1 LSRQKIILII
11 VLMSISVIGI
21 CGLEYY
27 WVVSA
32 IKAEREEFDRSA
44 QRALHSAIT
53 ELEKTEAE
61 ILLTEKLGKPV
72 PGLDITYDYK
82 RSENGETFVISEFRI
97 NDTVSTKGSQKIE
110 WLKEPDFEGRPIEP
124 EIVEIREDEGNVIRK
139 EVIRSDG
146 EETEEVMIFV
156 TSTGDSIKTTS
167 TARSFKRKLHV
178 YSDALQ
184 EVIVRDFGKNYS
196 LEERLGNISLDSLL
210 REKLQAEGIASEFDW
225 SITETGKLEKKIG
238 LNPEPNRGSI
248 LDFQA
253 PVFPE
258 MPDEVILSIGFPSK
272 DLYVFKNLGGM
283 LTLVVL
289 FSLFMI
295 ITFATTLNMILKQ
308 KKLSEVKSDF
318 INNMTHEFKTP
329 LATIGLALDS
339 IKHPGVV
346 GKPDQI
352 DRFTGIIAQEN
363 KRLTGHVEKILQLA
377 KMEKGELVVSKEKS
391 DLNHVIEEAIHSFQL
406 KLEARGC
413 ILNVDLEEN
422 LPLLMIDPGHIFNSV
437 ANLIDNALKYSTET
451 PVIDIRSVTKSGIV
465 EVIVGDR
472 GIGMSP
478 EEQKKAF
485 KTFYRAQK
493 GDLHNVKG
501 FGLGLSYT
509 REVIRLHG
517 GEMILKSQ
525 LGKGT
530 TIGFKLPLL

>member
-1 LSRQKIILII
+1 
-11 VLMSISVIGI
+11 MSISVIGI

-44 QRALHSAIT
+44 QRALHAAIT

-61 ILLTEKLGKPV
+61 ILLMEKLGKPI

-97 NDTVSTKGSQKIE
+97 NDTIPTKRSHKIE

-139 EVIRSDG
+139 EVIRAGDDNR
-146 EETEEVMIFV
+146 EEVMIFV

-167 TARSFKRKLHV
+167 TARSFERKLNV

-196 LEERLGNISLDSLL
+196 LEDRIGNMNLDSLL
-210 REKLQAEGIASEFDW
+210 TEKLYAEGIASDFDW
-225 SITETGKLEKKIG
+225 NITQDKQEMSGTGVSEK
-238 LNPEPNRGSI
+238 PNKASV
-248 LDFQA
+248 LDFRA

-283 LTLVVL
+283 LGLVVL

-339 IKHPGVV
+339 IKHPGVA

-352 DRFTGIIAQEN
+352 DKFTGIIAQEN
-363 KRLTGHVEKILQLA
+363 KRLTSHVEKILQLA
-377 KMEKGELVVSKEKS
+377 KMEKGELVISKES
-391 DLNHVIEEAIHSFQL
+391 TDLNELIEEAIQSFQL

-413 ILNVDLEEN
+413 MLTVDLEKN
-422 LPLLMIDPGHIFNSV
+422 LSALMIDPSHIFNAV
-437 ANLIDNALKYSTET
+437 ANLIDNAIKYSPET
-451 PVIDIRSVTKSGIV
+451 PVINITSRRKLGFV
-465 EVIVGDR
+465 EVQVEDE

-525 LGKGT
+525 AGKGT
-530 TIGFKLPLL
+530 TIGFKLPCP

>member
-1 LSRQKIILII
+1 
-11 VLMSISVIGI
+11 MSGTGVSEKPNKASV
-21 CGLEYY
+21 
-27 WVVSA
+27 
-32 IKAEREEFDRSA
+32 
-44 QRALHSAIT
+44 
-53 ELEKTEAE
+53 
-61 ILLTEKLGKPV
+61 
-72 PGLDITYDYK
+72 
-82 RSENGETFVISEFRI
+82 
-97 NDTVSTKGSQKIE
+97 
-110 WLKEPDFEGRPIEP
+110 
-124 EIVEIREDEGNVIRK
+124 
-139 EVIRSDG
+139 
-146 EETEEVMIFV
+146 
-156 TSTGDSIKTTS
+156 
-167 TARSFKRKLHV
+167 
-178 YSDALQ
+178 
-184 EVIVRDFGKNYS
+184 
-196 LEERLGNISLDSLL
+196 
-210 REKLQAEGIASEFDW
+210 
-225 SITETGKLEKKIG
+225 
-238 LNPEPNRGSI
+238 
-248 LDFQA
+248 LDFRA

-283 LTLVVL
+283 LGLVVL

-339 IKHPGVV
+339 IKHPGVA

-352 DRFTGIIAQEN
+352 DKFTGIIAQEN
-363 KRLTGHVEKILQLA
+363 KRLTSHVEKILQLA
-377 KMEKGELVVSKEKS
+377 KMEKGELVISKES
-391 DLNHVIEEAIHSFQL
+391 TDLNELIEEAIQSFQL

-413 ILNVDLEEN
+413 MLTVDLEKN
-422 LPLLMIDPGHIFNSV
+422 LSALMIDPSHIFNAV
-437 ANLIDNALKYSTET
+437 ANLIDNAIKYSPET
-451 PVIDIRSVTKSGIV
+451 PVINITSRRKLGFV
-465 EVIVGDR
+465 EVQVEDE

-525 LGKGT
+525 AGKGT
-530 TIGFKLPLL
+530 TIGFKLPCP